1 MPQYYYVIDTSI
13 TNDAGVSVGQTTYD
27 LLVGEEKNHGV
38 IPIGAQFGLWHE
50 EDGINHLPNY
60 SAVGITTNRPVEV
73 NNTLGV
79 TSSITSGGSL
89 SVAGITTARTYDIDG
104 VQSVSLASG
113 TQAVNAATTQMLYLA
128 GNYNTD
134 ANAQNILFQVSNLES
149 GRSVDL
155 YVRNT
160 ATCAYT
166 ITLQASTSSSG
177 FTAVRFSNAGSTD
190 LASFTLVTPSVG
202 GPTGAAHIWV
212 ANIGGQI
219 VASLS

>member
-13 TNDAGVSVGQTTYD
+13 TDDAGVSVGQTTFD
-27 LLVGEEKNHGV
+27 LLTTERTRHGV
-38 IPIGAQFGLWHE
+38 IPITAQFGLWHE

-60 SAVGITTNRPVEV
+60 SATGITTNRPVEV
-73 NNTLGV
+73 NNNLTV
-79 TSSITSGGSL
+79 TGNINVVGL
-89 SVAGITTARTYDIDG
+89 STAETYVIGG
-104 VQSVSLASG
+104 VQSVAQESG
-113 TQAVNAATTQMLYLA
+113 TRSVDAATTQMLYLA
-128 GNYNTD
+128 GNYVTD
-134 ANAQNILFQVSNLES
+134 ASTQNIVFSVSNLGS

-166 ITLQASTSSSG
+166 VTLQASTSSSG
-177 FTAVRFSNAGSTD
+177 FTAVRFSNAGATD
-190 LASFTLVTPSVG
+190 LASFTLVAPGGG

-212 ANIGGQI
+212 ANIGGQF

>member
-27 LLVGEEKNHGV
+27 LLVGEQKNHGV

-73 NNTLGV
+73 NND
-79 TSSITSGGSL
+79 L
-89 SVAGITTARTYDIDG
+89 SVNRNLSVVGITTAKTYTVGG
-104 VQSVSLASG
+104 VQSVSQVSG
-113 TQAVNAATTQMLYLA
+113 TKSVDAATTQMLYLA
-128 GNYNTD
+128 GNYSTDSNT
-134 ANAQNILFQVSNLES
+134 QTILFQVSNLGS

-155 YVRNT
+155 YVKNA

-166 ITLQASTSSSG
+166 ITLQASTSTSG
-177 FTAVRFSNAGSTD
+177 FAAVRFSNSGAID
-190 LASFTLVTPSVG
+190 LASFTLVAPG
-202 GPTGAAHIWV
+202 GGGAGAAHIWV
-212 ANIGGQI
+212 ANIDGQL

>member
-13 TNDAGVSVGQTTYD
+13 TDDAGVSVGQTTFD
-27 LLVGEEKNHGV
+27 LLTTERTRHGV
-38 IPIGAQFGLWHE
+38 IPITAQFGLWHE

-60 SAVGITTNRPVEV
+60 SATGITTNRPVEV
-73 NNTLGV
+73 NNNLTV
-79 TSSITSGGSL
+79 TGNINVVGL
-89 SVAGITTARTYDIDG
+89 STAETYVIGG
-104 VQSVSLASG
+104 VQSVAQESG
-113 TQAVNAATTQMLYLA
+113 TRSVDAATTQMLYLA
-128 GNYNTD
+128 GNYVTD
-134 ANAQNILFQVSNLES
+134 ATTQNIVFSVSNLGS

-166 ITLQASTSSSG
+166 VTLQASTSSSG
-177 FTAVRFSNAGSTD
+177 FTAVRFSNAGATD
-190 LASFTLVTPSVG
+190 LASFTLVAPGGG

-212 ANIGGQI
+212 ANIGGQF

>member
-27 LLVGEEKNHGV
+27 LLTTERTNHGV

-73 NNTLGV
+73 NND
-79 TSSITSGGSL
+79 L
-89 SVAGITTARTYDIDG
+89 SVNRNLSVVGITTAETYTVGG
-104 VQSVSLASG
+104 VQSVSQVSG
-113 TQAVNAATTQMLYLA
+113 TKSVDAATTQMLYLA
-128 GNYNTD
+128 GNYSTD
-134 ANAQNILFQVSNLES
+134 TNAQNILFQVSNLES

-155 YVRNT
+155 YVKNT

-166 ITLQASTSSSG
+166 ITLQASTSTSG
-177 FTAVRFSNAGSTD
+177 FTAVRFSNAGAID
-190 LASFTLVTPSVG
+190 LASFTLVAPG
-202 GPTGAAHIWV
+202 GGGAGAAHIWV
-212 ANIGGQI
+212 ANIDGQL

>member
-1 MPQYYYVIDTSI
+1 MAQFYYVIDTSI
-13 TNDAGVSVGQTTYD
+13 TDDAGVSVGQTTFD
-27 LLVGEEKNHGV
+27 LLATERTRHGV
-38 IPIGAQFGLWHE
+38 IPITAQFGLWHE

-73 NNTLGV
+73 NND
-79 TSSITSGGSL
+79 L
-89 SVAGITTARTYDIDG
+89 SVNRNLSVVGITTAETYTVGG
-104 VQSVSLASG
+104 VQSVSQVSG
-113 TQAVNAATTQMLYLA
+113 TKSVDAATTQMLYLA

-134 ANAQNILFQVSNLES
+134 SNTQNILFQVSNLGS

-166 ITLQASTSSSG
+166 VTLQASTSSSG
-177 FTAVRFSNAGSTD
+177 FTAVRFSNAGATD
-190 LASFTLVTPSVG
+190 LASFTLVAPGGG

-212 ANIGGQI
+212 ANIGGQF